1 MLYLLL
7 RHSTLY
13 TMAKQG
19 SNAKRQ
25 ILKAKIEFLS
35 LCPKGANTIKTVY
48 KAADGKSKDV
58 SFSVLAKDLTE
69 QGELHAVVYSPNLVD
84 CQGDYA
90 TAEVIKQMAYDFAA
104 SGQGIDIR
112 HNNQPVAKDAAY
124 VAESFIIQKGD
135 PRFADM
141 KDYAGKAVAVDGG
154 WGVVIKIDDEELRK
168 LYKSGEWGGISMGGL
183 MLTKNEEAESGL
195 IQKMY
200 DLFEKHFGTKKSNDT
215 EIDMDKKELTDV
227 LAENNKNLVTALK
240 EALTPKAKTEAELAA
255 EKLAK
260 EQGEKKLGM
269 GYPVPVLKENPTE
282 ADIAEFSKKMEIYEL
297 SKSVDRTDIESVRKF
312 QKMAKEIATGKEVT
326 VTAKKEQD
334 AYGSFFQTNQDVN
347 AANKSGD
354 VTLYQEMFAKEDAE
368 KAKKTA

>member
-1 MLYLLL
+1 
-7 RHSTLY
+7 
-13 TMAKQG
+13 MAKQG
-19 SNAKRQ
+19 SNAKRR
-25 ILKAKIEFLS
+25 ILKAKIDFLS
-35 LCPKGANTIKTVY
+35 LCPRGANTIKTVY
-48 KAADGKSKDV
+48 KADDGRDKNV
-58 SFSVLAKDLTE
+58 SFSVLTKDLTD
-69 QGELHAVVYSPNLVD
+69 QGELVAVVYSPNLVD

-112 HNNQPVAKDAAY
+112 HNNQPVAKENAF

-135 PRFADM
+135 SRFADM
-141 KDYAGKAVAVDGG
+141 KDYDGKAVQVEGG
-154 WGVVIKIDDEELRK
+154 WGVVIKIDDEELRR
-168 LYKSGEWGGISMGGL
+168 LYKSGEWGGISMGGF

-200 DLFEKHFGTKKSNDT
+200 NLFEKHFGTNKSNDT
-215 EIDMDKKELTDV
+215 EIEMDKKELTDV
-227 LAENNKNLVTALK
+227 LAANNTALVTALK

-260 EQGEKKLGM
+260 EAGEKKLGM

-282 ADIAEFSKKMEIYEL
+282 TDIAEFSKKMEIYEL

-312 QKMAKEIATGKEVT
+312 QKMAKEIATGKEVAAT
-326 VTAKKEQD
+326 TAKKEQD
-334 AYGSFFQTNQDVN
+334 AYGSFFQTNQAVDGVV
-347 AANKSGD
+347 KSGEA
-354 VTLYQEMFAKEDAE
+354 TLYQAMFAKEDAE